1 MLKTVSAYEAR
12 TNLGEL
18 LNLVYYKGI
27 EVVVEKMGKPVVK
40 ITRIKKEKDKIPKE
54 ELIKRYA
61 GILTDKEAKEIRKN
75 IKKFRKN
82 FQLIR
87 KVSL

>member
-1 MLKTVSAYEAR
+1 MIKTVSAYEAR

-18 LNLVYYKGI
+18 LNLVYYKDV
-27 EVVVEKMGKPVVK
+27 EVVVEKMGKPVVR
-40 ITRIKKEKDKIPKE
+40 ITRIEKERDKISKE
-54 ELIKRYA
+54 ELIKRYT
-61 GILTDKEAKEIRKN
+61 GILTDEEAKEIRKN

-87 KVSL
+87 KFSL